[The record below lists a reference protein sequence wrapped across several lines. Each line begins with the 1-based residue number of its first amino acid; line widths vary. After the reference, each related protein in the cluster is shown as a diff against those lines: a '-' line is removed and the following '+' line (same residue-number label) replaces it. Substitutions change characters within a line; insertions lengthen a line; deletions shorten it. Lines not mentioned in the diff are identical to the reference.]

1 MVSPVKRK
9 QYTDQTLTSKNSKP
23 KFRALKI
30 SGKYYMFY
38 FTWLYLVR
46 RTSHAGTTT
55 NLQIVLN
62 TPKNQATPQKYL
74 PRIKNPKKP
83 SILLVTWNPKYPPL
97 RRFSKSGRFLKK
109 LFPRPSNCLRLDSKL
124 WKLVNSC
131 GVVKQLVLP
140 ERDEWLRGRP
150 ILNFKAKPFWK
161 CRF

>member
-1 MVSPVKRK
+1 M
-9 QYTDQTLTSKNSKP
+9 P

-30 SGKYYMFY
+30 SKKYYMFY
-38 FTWLYLVR
+38 FIWLYVVR
-46 RTSHAGTTT
+46 RTSYAGTTM

-62 TPKNQATPQKYL
+62 TSPPPQNQATRKKYL
-74 PRIKNPKKP
+74 PRIKNPQKN
-83 SILLVTWNPKYPPL
+83 SILPVTWNLEYPPL
-97 RRFSKSGRFLKK
+97 RRFSKSERFLKK
-109 LFPRPSNCLRLDSKL
+109 LFPRASNCLRLDSKI

-150 ILNFKAKPFWK
+150 ILNFKAKQFWK

>member
-1 MVSPVKRK
+1 M
-9 QYTDQTLTSKNSKP
+9 P

-30 SGKYYMFY
+30 SKKYYMFY
-38 FTWLYLVR
+38 FIWLYVVR
-46 RTSHAGTTT
+46 RTSYAGTTM

-62 TPKNQATPQKYL
+62 TSPPPPQNQATRKKYL
-74 PRIKNPKKP
+74 PRIKNPQKN
-83 SILLVTWNPKYPPL
+83 SILPVTWNLEYPPL
-97 RRFSKSGRFLKK
+97 RRFSKSERFLKK
-109 LFPRPSNCLRLDSKL
+109 LFPRASNCLRLDSKI

-150 ILNFKAKPFWK
+150 ILNFKAKQFWK